1 MRESMSQLISVS
13 RMKWNQEMKE
23 IQDLKITMKTWVVK
37 MGKIDRINSELPLMY
52 KNVAKLD
59 D

>member
-1 MRESMSQLISVS
+1 MSQLISVS

-37 MGKIDRINSELPLMY
+37 MGKIDRINSELPMMY